1 MDLVLPEALPSDIER
16 AAVDAVLGPPTSGW
30 SGGERAIEF
39 EGRVARGGGKARDQ
53 RQLLLP
59 VLHALQ
65 ARAGW
70 ISSGG
75 LRYACERL
83 TVPPAEAY
91 GVATFYAMFS
101 TEERPARVVHVCD
114 DIACRIRGARET
126 CEQLEKTFGPA
137 GSPLERPE
145 GHGRWTWHRSPCL
158 GHCEEAP
165 AALVQRAGSDPLVL
179 DYEVTG
185 VDVVAV
191 EGEGALL
198 AGHEGPAA
206 GTAGVNYANHA
217 WPTPQAKPHER
228 DPGLRLLRRVGLV
241 DPSSLDDYRAHGGY
255 EALRWAVQL
264 GPDGVIR
271 ELKDSK
277 LLGRGGAAFPAG
289 VKWEAVATQSVRPH
303 YFICNADESEPGTFK
318 DRVLME
324 QDPFAVLESL
334 TIAGYATGS
343 EKGFVYIRGEYPHA
357 TSMLESA
364 IEQAYAHGFLGAD
377 VMGEGFAFDLEL
389 RRGAGAYICGEETS
403 LFNSIEGKRGE
414 PRNKPPFPV
423 ERGVFGKPTGINN
436 VETLVNVLEV
446 LTLGGE
452 AYARIG
458 TPDSTGPRLFCLSG
472 CIERPGV
479 YEVEHGVTLRELLE
493 MAGGVRG
500 GKELKAILLGG
511 AAGSFVT
518 PDDLDLRLTFEDSK
532 AAGVTLG
539 SGVVMVFDEDV
550 DLTDIVLRIAA
561 FFRDESCGQCVPCRV
576 GTVRQEEALARV
588 IKGRANGSLTEE
600 LALIGEIGQ
609 VMRDASICGL
619 GQLAANAVDSAIHR
633 LKIFDGG
640 AA

>member
-1 MDLVLPEALPSDIER
+1 MPDALASDDER
-16 AAVDAVLGPPTSGW
+16 AAVDAVLGAASSGW
-30 SGGERAIEF
+30 SGGTRAIES
-39 EGRVARGGGKARDQ
+39 EGRVARGGHEAREQ
-53 RQLLLP
+53 RHLLLP

-65 ARAGW
+65 SSAGW
-70 ISSGG
+70 ISPGG

-101 TEERPARVVHVCD
+101 VEPRPTTVLHLCD
-114 DIACRIRGARET
+114 DIACRVAGAEELIDEVVRET
-126 CEQLEKTFGPA
+126 GSEQVL
-137 GSPLERPE
+137 
-145 GHGRWTWHRSPCL
+145 RSPCL
-158 GHCEEAP
+158 GMCERAP
-165 AALVQRAGSDPLVL
+165 AALLQTGDSNDVAFGPVSIERLDPFLHGGPWTMMSGPEAG
-179 DYEVTG
+179 EVAPQT
-185 VDVVAV
+185 
-191 EGEGALL
+191 EGTRE
-198 AGHEGPAA
+198 
-206 GTAGVNYANHA
+206 
-217 WPTPQAKPHER
+217 
-228 DPGLRLLRRVGLV
+228 GLRLLRRVGVV
-241 DPSSLDDYRAHGGY
+241 DPTSLDDYRAHGGY
-255 EALRWAVQL
+255 EALRRAVEI
-264 GPDGVIR
+264 GSEGVIR

-289 VKWEAVATQSVRPH
+289 VKWEAVEKQPVRPH

-324 QDPFAVLESL
+324 HDPFAVLESL

-343 EKGFVYIRGEYPHA
+343 EKGFIYIRGEYPGA
-357 TSMLESA
+357 TSRLEQA
-364 IEQAYAHGFLGAD
+364 IERAYAHGFLGAD
-377 VMGEGFAFDLEL
+377 VMGEGFAFDVEL

-458 TPDSTGPRLFCLSG
+458 TLDSTGPRLFCLSG
-472 CIERPGV
+472 RVERPGV
-479 YEVEHGVTLRELLE
+479 YEVEHGITLRELLE

-500 GKELKAILLGG
+500 GKPLKAILLGG

-550 DLTDIVLRIAA
+550 DLADIVLRIAA

-588 IKGRANGSLTEE
+588 IAGRANGSLTDE

-633 LKIFDGG
+633 LRIFDGG
-640 AA
+640 TA

>member
-1 MDLVLPEALPSDIER
+1 VDLVLSDDLASDDER
-16 AAVDAVLGPPTSGW
+16 AAVDAVLGAATSGW
-30 SGGERAIEF
+30 SGGERTEAD
-39 EGRVARGGGKARDQ
+39 GRVARGGHEAREQ
-53 RQLLLP
+53 RHLLLP

-65 ARAGW
+65 SSAGW
-70 ISSGG
+70 ISPGG

-101 TEERPARVVHVCD
+101 VEPRPTTVLHLCD
-114 DIACRIRGARET
+114 DIACKVAGAEGLIDEVIRQVGS
-126 CEQLEKTFGPA
+126 EQVL
-137 GSPLERPE
+137 
-145 GHGRWTWHRSPCL
+145 RSPCL
-158 GHCEEAP
+158 GMCERAP
-165 AALVQRAGSDPLVL
+165 AGLLQSSGSTDGAFGPVSIERLDPFLHGGPL
-179 DYEVTG
+179 TMMSGAEVMDVAPQTG
-185 VDVVAV
+185 
-191 EGEGALL
+191 
-198 AGHEGPAA
+198 
-206 GTAGVNYANHA
+206 GTRE
-217 WPTPQAKPHER
+217 Q
-228 DPGLRLLRRVGLV
+228 LRLLRRVGVV
-241 DPSSLDDYRAHGGY
+241 DPASLDDYRAHGGY
-255 EALRWAVQL
+255 EALRRAVEL
-264 GPDGVIR
+264 GPEGVIA

-277 LLGRGGAAFPAG
+277 LQGRGGAAFPAG
-289 VKWEAVATQSVRPH
+289 VKWEAVAKQPVQPH

-318 DRVLME
+318 DRILME
-324 QDPFAVLESL
+324 HDPFAVLESL
-334 TIAGYATGS
+334 TIGGYATGS
-343 EKGFVYIRGEYPHA
+343 EKGFIYIRGEYPLA
-357 TSMLESA
+357 TSRLEHA
-364 IEQAYAHGFLGAD
+364 IELAYAHGFLGVD
-377 VMGEGFAFDLEL
+377 VMGEGFAFDVEL

-472 CIERPGV
+472 CVERPGV
-479 YEVEHGVTLRELLE
+479 YEVEHGITLRELLE

-518 PDDLDLRLTFEDSK
+518 SDDLDLRLTFEDSK

-588 IKGRANGSLTEE
+588 IRGRANGSLTDE

>member
-1 MDLVLPEALPSDIER
+1 MPDALASDDER
-16 AAVDAVLGPPTSGW
+16 AAVDAVLGAASSGW
-30 SGGERAIEF
+30 SGGTRAIES
-39 EGRVARGGGKARDQ
+39 EGRVARGGHEAREQ
-53 RQLLLP
+53 RHLLLP

-65 ARAGW
+65 SSAGW
-70 ISSGG
+70 ISPGG

-101 TEERPARVVHVCD
+101 VEPRPTTVLHLCD
-114 DIACRIRGARET
+114 DIACRVAGAEDLIDEVVRE
-126 CEQLEKTFGPA
+126 A
-137 GSPLERPE
+137 GSEQVL
-145 GHGRWTWHRSPCL
+145 RSPCL
-158 GHCEEAP
+158 GMCERAP
-165 AALVQRAGSDPLVL
+165 AALLQTGDSNDVAFGPVSIQRLDPFLHGGPGTMMSGPEAG
-179 DYEVTG
+179 EVAPQT
-185 VDVVAV
+185 
-191 EGEGALL
+191 EG
-198 AGHEGPAA
+198 
-206 GTAGVNYANHA
+206 T
-217 WPTPQAKPHER
+217 R
-228 DPGLRLLRRVGLV
+228 DGLRLLRRVGVV
-241 DPSSLDDYRAHGGY
+241 DPTSLDDYRAHGGY
-255 EALRWAVQL
+255 EALRRAVEI
-264 GPDGVIR
+264 GSEGVIR

-289 VKWEAVATQSVRPH
+289 VKWEAVEKQPVRPH

-324 QDPFAVLESL
+324 HDPFAVLESL

-343 EKGFVYIRGEYPHA
+343 EKGFIYIRGEYPGA
-357 TSMLESA
+357 TSRLEQA
-364 IEQAYAHGFLGAD
+364 IERAYAHGFLGAD
-377 VMGEGFAFDLEL
+377 VMGEGFAFDVEL
-389 RRGAGAYICGEETS
+389 QRGAGAYICGEETS

-458 TPDSTGPRLFCLSG
+458 TQDSTGPRLFCLSG
-472 CIERPGV
+472 RVERPGV

-500 GKELKAILLGG
+500 GKPLKAILLGG

-550 DLTDIVLRIAA
+550 DLADIVLRIAA

-588 IKGRANGSLTEE
+588 IAGRANGSLTDE

-633 LKIFDGG
+633 LRIFDGG